1 MILTVTYDLHNPGR
15 TYEPV
20 ISAIKTATSWA
31 HPQGS
36 LWFIDTTLSPKDWIE
51 KLSKVADANDEF
63 FIARLQ
69 ENWWSKNMD
78 DNVIKWLK
86 NPVRS
91 W

>member
-1 MILTVTYDLHNPGR
+1 MILAVTYDLHNPGR

-20 ISAIKTATSWA
+20 IKTIKTASWA

-36 LWFIDTTLSPKDWIE
+36 LWIIDTELPPEKWVE
-51 KLSKVADANDEF
+51 KLATTADSNDEF
-63 FIARLQ
+63 LVTRLQ

-78 DNVIKWLK
+78 DSVVKWLK
-86 NPVRS
+86 NPARS